1 FFLLLYIYIS
11 ILFFSLF
18 FSLFFF
24 FFFFQLIYTQLLV
37 YAIVVGVF
45 SPLLHVPFDSMAYDV
60 IGKSHKAKTY
70 RIEYIVWL
78 EVFVNIGRIIS
89 VTAFIIGLYTFPNNI
104 AIPF

>member
-1 FFLLLYIYIS
+1 YYIFIVLFLIICSLITNFIKLQYRITS
-11 ILFFSLF
+11 ILIGSIFISLSVF
-18 FSLFFF
+18 IIL
-24 FFFFQLIYTQLLV
+24 FQLTYTQLLV

-78 EVFVNIGRIIS
+78 EVFVNIG
-89 VTAFIIGLYTFPNNI
+89 
-104 AIPF
+104 

>member
-1 FFLLLYIYIS
+1 ILIGSIFIS
-11 ILFFSLF
+11 LSVFIILF
-18 FSLFFF
+18 
-24 FFFFQLIYTQLLV
+24 QLTYTQLLV

-89 VTAFIIGLYTFPNNI
+89 VILFIICLYTITYNFSLS
-104 AIPF
+104 F